1 MDLSELERFN
11 TWWKIGKVRQ
21 SLTKEYKRIVYN
33 QIMKHIDKRLI
44 ILLYGLRRMGKTTI
58 MYQIIS
64 ELLEHTEGKN
74 ILYFSFDEYAYSIDD
89 VLNEYQNSVLH
100 KTFDNTEKNVYI
112 FLDEIQKLQR
122 WEDKIK
128 IYYDLYPNLKFILSE
143 SASVSLRKKSDESLA
158 GRIITTAVEPLNF
171 TEFLEMN
178 GLNVIKI
185 KENPDLYKRDIMP
198 LLDRYMKYGT
208 FPELSRNEDDDY
220 ARLYIRET
228 VIDRI
233 IYKDIEREFRVN
245 DVDLLK
251 ALIKMISNRPGMT
264 LNFKAISENI
274 GRDQRTISNY
284 FEYLEFGLLVKII
297 YNYRENE
304 FISLRKLKKCYPVTP
319 NIVFALSDKFNELMP
334 YIMEN
339 LVLMN
344 IRTNYFYKNN
354 YEIDFISVK
363 KDKIMPVEVK
373 KTDRTEKQLKLFIK
387 KYGNKVENP
396 LMVTYDNESND
407 NITVIP
413 LWKFLLE
420 F

>member
-33 QIMKHIDKRLI
+33 QIMKYIDKRLI

-233 IYKDIEREFRVN
+233 IYKDIEREFKVN